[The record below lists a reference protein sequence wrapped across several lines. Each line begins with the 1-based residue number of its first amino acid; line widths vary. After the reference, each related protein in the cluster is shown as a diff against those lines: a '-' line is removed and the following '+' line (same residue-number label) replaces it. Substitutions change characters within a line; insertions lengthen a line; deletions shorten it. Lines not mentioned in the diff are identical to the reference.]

1 LSCPTC
7 KAIELV
13 LRGARVPKP
22 VAKKVAYDNRVRG
35 IDSNIKSKVKRRVAS
50 TYAKKL
56 GKHLKETNKKARK
69 KNGDFKKG
77 WTQRRIMIEAQKC
90 VKKEMKK

>member
-1 LSCPTC
+1 MSCPTC

-22 VAKKVAYDNRVRG
+22 VAKKVAYDNRIRG
-35 IDSNIKSKVKRRVAS
+35 IDTNIKSKVKKRTAS

-56 GKHLKETNKKARK
+56 GKHLREQNKKARK
-69 KNGDFKKG
+69 KNGQFKKG
-77 WTQRRIMIEAQKC
+77 WDQRRIMIAAQKC